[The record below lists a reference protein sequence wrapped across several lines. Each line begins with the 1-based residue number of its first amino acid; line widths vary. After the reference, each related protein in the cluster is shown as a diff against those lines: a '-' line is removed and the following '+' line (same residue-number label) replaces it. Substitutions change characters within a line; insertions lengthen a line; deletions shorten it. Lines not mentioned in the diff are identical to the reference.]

1 MLREVVLDFETMG
14 FLDLPEVGA
23 WRYAE
28 DPTTDA
34 FCASVTVLGVEK
46 FLWTLGDPESTAKL
60 KVLAEDPNTIFVAHN
75 AGFEKA
81 IWRKIMVPVHGFKD
95 IPNSRWH
102 DTMAVCA
109 MRRLPLDLEMVARVL
124 ELPEQKDTEGHKI
137 TLGLSKLN
145 KKGYYDRSADKI
157 ARSGTY
163 CMQDSATEVALL
175 QEIGYLPEG
184 ERDVWLLDQRVNE
197 RGVAVDP
204 EFVRRSLQIV
214 AGSTAPLLHEFRTLT
229 GDGDPALGINP
240 TQRDKVMAWVEK
252 SGYWLPDLKK
262 DTLAK
267 IAGTIEAEEALNDP
281 QGDLPELPP
290 LPPTVAR
297 AMRVRSLLASA
308 SIKKLSRME
317 QCVGLDGRA
326 RGLLQY
332 HAAGP
337 GRWGGRLIQPQNFPR
352 GTVKVGGKALV
363 ADMAVDA
370 IMTGDHEYVKAT
382 LGEPIEVVASS
393 LRHALVPGPGRE
405 FHGGDFSSIE
415 ARLVLAIAGQHDKTA
430 LLSSGADV
438 YVDMAIDIFKMERID
453 VSNKVLVNRFKDE
466 HNEERQI
473 GKNTI
478 LGCGFQ
484 MGWFTFRS
492 RYCQDRSEEFAKR
505 VIDTYRKEWAPEVP
519 KLWSGLEYAA
529 LETVLTGRP
538 HEAYGVEFQ
547 IEGRWMTARLHS
559 GRKLWYFNPKAVR
572 KTMAWSTPEKP
583 DVRMAW
589 TFQTMKMGR
598 WITVDAYGGI
608 ITENVVQGDARDLMV
623 AGMFKCEKNGLPV
636 VLTVHDSIIIEP
648 LKGAANADMLRQIM
662 CDIPD
667 WARQLKVPVAAEC
680 WTGDRMMK

>member
-1 MLREVVLDFETMG
+1 MRVVVLDFETVS
-14 FLDLPEVGA
+14 FIDLGEAGA

-28 DPTTDA
+28 DPTTDPI
-34 FCASVTVLGVEK
+34 CASVTVIGEDE
-46 FLWTLGDPESTAKL
+46 FLWTPGDEGTTAKL
-60 KVLAEDPNTIFVAHN
+60 KELAADPETIFVAHN

-81 IWRKIMVPVHGFKD
+81 IWRRHMIPVLGFPD
-95 IPNSRWH
+95 IVNSRWH

-109 MRRLPLDLEMVARVL
+109 MRRIPLDLEHAALVL
-124 ELPEQKDTEGHKI
+124 GLPQQKDTEGSKI
-137 TLGLSKLN
+137 TIGMSKLN
-145 KKGYYDRSADKI
+145 KKGFYDRSPDKI
-157 ARSGTY
+157 KRAGEY

-175 QEIGYLPEG
+175 DEVGYLPEG

-197 RGVAVDP
+197 RGVCIDM

-214 AGSTAPLLHEFRTLT
+214 GGSSAPLLTEFRTLT
-229 GDGDPALGINP
+229 GGGDPDKGVNP
-240 TQRDKVMAWVEK
+240 TQRDKVLDWVTR

-267 IAGTIEAEEALNDP
+267 ITGTIEAEEAVNDP
-281 QGDLPELPP
+281 DAGLPDLPPMP
-290 LPPTVAR
+290 QAVAR

-308 SIKKLSRME
+308 SVKKLARMQ

-337 GRWGGRLIQPQNFPR
+337 GRWGGRLLQPQNFPR
-352 GTVKVGGKALV
+352 GTIKVGGKALS

-370 IMTGDHEYVKAT
+370 IMTGDHEYVSAT
-382 LGEPIEVVASS
+382 LGEPIEVVSSS
-393 LRHALVPGPGRE
+393 LRHALVPGSGRE
-405 FHGGDFSSIE
+405 FHAGDFSSIE

-430 LLSSGADV
+430 LLASGADV
-438 YVDMAIDIFKMERID
+438 YVDMAIDIFKMQRID
-453 VSNKVLVNRFKDE
+453 VTNKELVNRFKDE

-484 MGWFTFRS
+484 MGWFTFRA
-492 RYCQDRSEEFAKR
+492 RYCSERSEDFAKG
-505 VIDTYRKEWAPEVP
+505 VISTYRNVWAPEVP

-529 LETVLTGRP
+529 LETVLTGQPR
-538 HEAYGVEFQ
+538 EAYGVEFR

-559 GRKLWYFNPKAVR
+559 GRKLWYFNPKAMR
-572 KTMAWSTPEKP
+572 KTMPWSTPEKP

-648 LKGAANADMLRQIM
+648 LIGRANAAMLKDIM

-667 WARQLKVPVAAEC
+667 WARALKVPVTAEC
-680 WTGDRMMK
+680 WTGDRMLK